1 MRPASISDRGMTG
14 VADRPSVM
22 ARLRPDPWRIGA
34 LIVAALVAM
43 PVFSIAWLALNPER
57 NIWPHLANTVLPHM
71 LQTTGLLLAGVG
83 FGTAVLGVGTAWL
96 VSLCRFPGRRIF
108 EWALLA
114 PFAMPAYLTA
124 YTYVDFLEF
133 AGPVQTG
140 LRAMMGWARPADY
153 WFPEIRSLGGAILV
167 LSLTLYPYVY
177 LSARTAFLQQSAG
190 ALEVSRTLGQGPWA
204 VFFRVALP
212 MARPAIVVGVI
223 LALMEALGDFGTVDY
238 FAVRTLTAGI
248 YDVWLGMGNAGGA
261 AQIAL
266 ALLGFVLLLITL
278 ERMARRD
285 RRFHSMGGPM
295 RATPLYDLSPL
306 KAGAAIA
313 ACSLPLIFGFLIPAG
328 ILVQMALS
336 RLSLSLNAAFFG
348 YALNSLLLAAVA
360 ALFAVCIGLFLA
372 YGARLSAGRGQKILT
387 RIASVGYV
395 IPGAV
400 LALGVMIP
408 FGAFDN
414 ALDAMLRSYF
424 GISTGLLLSGT
435 VVAVLFAYVVRFLA
449 LSFGALESGLT
460 RITPAMDMASR
471 SLGQGRGGTLWR
483 VHLPLLRG
491 PILTAVLLVF
501 VDCMKELPATLILR
515 PFNFDTLATHVYT
528 FASLGRLEDSALAG
542 LCIVFAGIL
551 PVIVLSRAITG
562 RHARVSTD

>member
-1 MRPASISDRGMTG
+1 MTDFTLEAPRALRLHFDAWRG
-14 VADRPSVM
+14 
-22 ARLRPDPWRIGA
+22 GA
-34 LIVAALVAM
+34 LFVAALVTL
-43 PVFSIAWLALNPER
+43 PVFSITWLAFYPER
-57 NIWPHLANTVLPHM
+57 NIWPHLASTALPHM
-71 LQTTGLLLAGVG
+71 LQTTILLLAGVG
-83 FGTAVLGVGTAWL
+83 LGTAALGVGTAWL
-96 VSLCRFPGRRIF
+96 VSLCRFRTRRLF

-114 PFAMPAYLTA
+114 PIAMPAYLTA
-124 YTYVDFLEF
+124 YTYVDFFEF

-140 LRAMMGWARPADY
+140 LRALMGWTRPSDY
-153 WFPEIRSLGGAILV
+153 WFPEIRSLYGAIFV

-177 LSARTAFLQQSAG
+177 LSARAAFLQQSARV
-190 ALEVSRTLGQGPWA
+190 LEVSRTLGLGPWA

-212 MARPAIVVGVI
+212 LARPAIVVGVI

-238 FAVRTLTAGI
+238 FAVRTLTAGV
-248 YDVWLGMGNAGGA
+248 YDIWMGMGNAGGA

-266 ALLGFVLLLITL
+266 ALLGFVLLLISL
-278 ERMARRD
+278 ERLARRD
-285 RRFHSMGGPM
+285 RRFHSTSGPV
-295 RATPLYDLSPL
+295 RASPQYVL
-306 KAGAAIA
+306 TSFKQGAAIM
-313 ACSLPLIFGFLIPAG
+313 ACMLPLIFGFLIPAG

-336 RLSLSLNAAFFG
+336 RLTLSLNAAFFE
-348 YALNSLLLAAVA
+348 YALNSFFLAAMA
-360 ALFAVCIGLFLA
+360 AILAVCVGMFLA
-372 YGARLSAGRGQKILT
+372 YGGRLGAGRGQKILT

-408 FGAFDN
+408 FGNFDN
-414 ALDAMLRSYF
+414 ALDGVMRSYF

-435 VVAVLFAYVVRFLA
+435 VGALLFAYVVRFLA

-460 RITPAMDMASR
+460 RITPAMDMAAR
-471 SLGQGRGGTLWR
+471 SLGQGPGGVLWR

-542 LCIVFAGIL
+542 LSIVAAGIL
-551 PVIVLSRAITG
+551 PVILLSRAITG
-562 RHARVSTD
+562 KTDTP

>member
-1 MRPASISDRGMTG
+1 MRPASINDPVMTSLAG
-14 VADRPSVM
+14 KPILPAGLHV
-22 ARLRPDPWRIGA
+22 DPWRAGT
-34 LIVAALVAM
+34 LVVAALVAM
-43 PVFSIAWLALNPER
+43 PAIFIAMLAFSPGR
-57 NIWPHLANTVLPHM
+57 NIWPHLATTMLPPM
-71 LQTTGLLLAGVG
+71 LQTTLVLLAGVG
-83 FGTAVLGVGTAWL
+83 LGTAILGVGTAWL

-133 AGPVQTG
+133 SGPVQTG
-140 LRAMMGWARPADY
+140 LRGLMGWARPADY
-153 WFPEIRSLGGAILV
+153 WFPEIRSIGGAALV
-167 LSLTLYPYVY
+167 LSVTLYPYVF
-177 LSARTAFLQQSAG
+177 LSARAAFLQQSTG
-190 ALEVSRTLGQGPWA
+190 VLEVSRTLGLGPWA

-212 MARPAIVVGVI
+212 MARPAIVVGII
-223 LALMEALGDFGTVDY
+223 LALMETLGDFGTVDY

-248 YDVWLGMGNAGGA
+248 YDVWMGMGNSGGA

-278 ERMARRD
+278 ERAARRD
-285 RRFHSMGGPM
+285 RRFYSDGSPK
-295 RATPLYDLSPL
+295 RAAPQFDLGPL

-313 ACSLPLIFGFLIPAG
+313 VCMLPLIFGFLIPAG
-328 ILVQMALS
+328 ILLNMALS
-336 RLSLSLNAAFFG
+336 RLPLSVNAAFIG
-348 YALNSLLLAAVA
+348 YALNSLMLASMA
-360 ALFAVCIGLFLA
+360 ALFAVCIGMFLA
-372 YGARLSAGRGQKILT
+372 YGARLNPGRGQKILT
-387 RIASVGYV
+387 RIATAGYV

-414 ALDAMLRSYF
+414 ALDAMLRAHF

-435 VVAVLFAYVVRFLA
+435 VTAVIFAYVVRFLA
-449 LSFGALESGLT
+449 LSFGALEAGLT

-471 SLGQGRGGTLWR
+471 SLGQGRSGTLWR

-501 VDCMKELPATLILR
+501 VDCMKELPVTLILR

-542 LCIVFAGIL
+542 LSIVAAGLL
-551 PVIVLSRAITG
+551 PVILLSRAITG
-562 RHARVSTD
+562 RR

>member
-1 MRPASISDRGMTG
+1 MRPASISDT
-14 VADRPSVM
+14 VLTSVTNPL
-22 ARLRPDPWRIGA
+22 ARTRLRLDPWRIGA
-34 LIVAALVAM
+34 FVLAALVAM
-43 PVFSIAWLALNPER
+43 PVFSIAMLALNPER

-71 LQTTGLLLAGVG
+71 LQTTLLLLVGVG

-140 LRAMMGWARPADY
+140 LRSIAGWTRPADY

-190 ALEVSRTLGQGPWA
+190 ALEVSRTLGQRPWA

-285 RRFHSMGGPM
+285 RRFHSMGGPI
-295 RATPLYDLSPL
+295 RTTAQYELAPL
-306 KAGAAIA
+306 KAGAAIV

-328 ILVQMALS
+328 ILLQMALS
-336 RLSLSLNAAFFG
+336 RLSVNTAFIG
-348 YALNSLLLAAVA
+348 YAVNSLLLSAVA

-372 YGARLSAGRGQKILT
+372 YGARLNVGRGQKILT

-414 ALDAMLRSYF
+414 ALDGVLRTHF

-435 VVAVLFAYVVRFLA
+435 VIALLFAYVVRFLA

-491 PILTAVLLVF
+491 PILMAMLLVF
-501 VDCMKELPATLILR
+501 VDCMKELSATLILR

-542 LCIVFAGIL
+542 LSIVFAGIL
-551 PVIVLSRAITG
+551 PVILLSRAITG
-562 RHARVSTD
+562 RQTRTSN

>member
-1 MRPASISDRGMTG
+1 MKLASTNDPGVTSIADKPAATAKLH
-14 VADRPSVM
+14 V
-22 ARLRPDPWRIGA
+22 DPWSAGA
-34 LIVAALVAM
+34 LVVAALVAM
-43 PVFSIAWLALNPER
+43 PVFSIAILALNPER

-71 LQTTGLLLAGVG
+71 LQTTFLLLLGVG
-83 FGTAVLGVGTAWL
+83 IGTAVLGVGTAWL

-133 AGPVQTG
+133 AGPVQTT
-140 LRAMMGWARPADY
+140 LRSIMGWARPADY

-167 LSLTLYPYVY
+167 LSMTLYPYVY
-177 LSARTAFLQQSAG
+177 LSARTAFLQQSTG

-285 RRFHSMGGPM
+285 RRFHSVGGAT
-295 RATPLYDLSPL
+295 RAMPQFDLTPL
-306 KAGAAIA
+306 KATAAIG
-313 ACSLPLIFGFLIPAG
+313 ACLTPLIGGFLIPAG
-328 ILVQMALS
+328 VLLHMAIG
-336 RLSLSLNAAFFG
+336 RWAASLNSAFIG
-348 YALNSLLLAAVA
+348 YAMNSLLLAAA
-360 ALFAVCIGLFLA
+360 ASLLAVSIGLFLA
-372 YGARLSAGRGQKILT
+372 YGARLGAGRGQKILT

-414 ALDAMLRSYF
+414 ALDAVLRAWF

-435 VVAVLFAYVVRFLA
+435 VIALLFAYVVRFLA
-449 LSFGALESGLT
+449 LSFGAMESGLA

-501 VDCMKELPATLILR
+501 VDCMKELPATIILR

-542 LCIVFAGIL
+542 LSIVAAGIL
-551 PVIVLSRAITG
+551 PVILLSRAISG
-562 RHARVSTD
+562 RGRN

>member
-1 MRPASISDRGMTG
+1 VMTSLAG
-14 VADRPSVM
+14 KPVLLS
-22 ARLRPDPWRIGA
+22 RLHVDPWRAGA
-34 LIVAALVAM
+34 LVVAALVAM
-43 PVFSIAWLALNPER
+43 PVFFIAMLAFSPGR
-57 NIWPHLANTVLPHM
+57 NIWPHLATTMLPPM
-71 LQTTGLLLAGVG
+71 LQTTLLLLAGVG
-83 FGTAVLGVGTAWL
+83 LGTAILGVGTAWL

-133 AGPVQTG
+133 SGPVQTTLRG
-140 LRAMMGWARPADY
+140 LMGWGRPADY
-153 WFPEIRSLGGAILV
+153 WFPEIRSIGGAALV
-167 LSLTLYPYVY
+167 LSVTLYPYVF
-177 LSARTAFLQQSAG
+177 LSARSAFLQQSTG
-190 ALEVSRTLGQGPWA
+190 VLEVSRTLGLGPWA

-212 MARPAIVVGVI
+212 MARPAIVVGII
-223 LALMEALGDFGTVDY
+223 LALMETLGDFGTVDY

-248 YDVWLGMGNAGGA
+248 YDVWMGMGNSGGA

-278 ERMARRD
+278 ERAARRD
-285 RRFHSMGGPM
+285 RRFHSDGSPK
-295 RATPLYDLSPL
+295 RAVPQFDLGPL
-306 KAGAAIA
+306 KAGAAIT
-313 ACSLPLIFGFLIPAG
+313 ACMAPLIFGFLIPAG
-328 ILVQMALS
+328 ILLKMALS
-336 RLSLSLNAAFFG
+336 RLPLSVDAAFIG
-348 YALNSLLLAAVA
+348 YALNSLLLASMA
-360 ALFAVCIGLFLA
+360 ALLAVCIGMFLA
-372 YGARLSAGRGQKILT
+372 YGARLNPGRGQKILT
-387 RIASVGYV
+387 RIATAGYV

-414 ALDAMLRSYF
+414 ALDAMLRAHF

-435 VVAVLFAYVVRFLA
+435 VTAVIFAYVVRFLA
-449 LSFGALESGLT
+449 LSFGALEAGLT

-471 SLGQGRGGTLWR
+471 SLGQGRGGTLRR

-501 VDCMKELPATLILR
+501 VDCMKELPVTLILR

-542 LCIVFAGIL
+542 LSIVAAGFI
-551 PVIVLSRAITG
+551 PVILLSRAITG
-562 RHARVSTD
+562 RWSRASTGG

>member
-1 MRPASISDRGMTG
+1 MTSVVARPGLM
-14 VADRPSVM
+14 V
-22 ARLRPDPWRIGA
+22 RLRLDPWRVGA

-43 PVFSIAWLALNPER
+43 PVFAIAWLALNPEN

-71 LQTTGLLLAGVG
+71 LQTTGLLLVGVG
-83 FGTAVLGVGTAWL
+83 FGAAVLGVGTAWL
-96 VSLCRFPGRRIF
+96 VSLCRFPGRRMF

-140 LRAMMGWARPADY
+140 LRSMAGWVRPADY

-285 RRFHSMGGPM
+285 RRFHSMGGPT
-295 RATPLYDLSPL
+295 RATPLYDLGPL
-306 KAGAAIA
+306 KAGVAIA
-313 ACSLPLIFGFLIPAG
+313 ACSVPLIFGFLIPAG

-348 YALNSLLLAAVA
+348 YALNSIMLAAVA

-414 ALDAMLRSYF
+414 ALDALLRAHF

-435 VVAVLFAYVVRFLA
+435 VIAVLFAYIVRFLA

>member
-1 MRPASISDRGMTG
+1 MSSFAEQP
-14 VADRPSVM
+14 VAIIK
-22 ARLRPDPWRIGA
+22 LHLDPWNIGA
-34 LIVAALVAM
+34 LVVAAFVAM
-43 PVFSIAWLALNPER
+43 PVFSIAMLALNPER

-71 LQTTGLLLAGVG
+71 LQTTCLLLAGVG
-83 FGTAVLGVGTAWL
+83 LGTAVLGVGSAWL
-96 VSLCRFPGRRIF
+96 TSQCRFPGRRIF

-133 AGPVQTG
+133 AGPVQTN
-140 LRAMMGWARPADY
+140 LRNMMGWVRPADY
-153 WFPEIRSLGGAILV
+153 WFPEIRSIGGAILV

-177 LSARTAFLQQSAG
+177 LSARTAFLQQTAG
-190 ALEVSRTLGQGPWA
+190 VLEVSRTLGQGPWA

-212 MARPAIVVGVI
+212 MARPAIVAGVI

-248 YDVWLGMGNAGGA
+248 YDAWMGMGNAGGA

-266 ALLGFVLLLITL
+266 ALLGFVLLLVTL
-278 ERMARRD
+278 ERMARRG
-285 RRFHSMGGPM
+285 RRFYGIGGPM
-295 RATPLYDLSPL
+295 RATPQFDLTPL

-313 ACSLPLIFGFLIPAG
+313 ACLLPLIFGFLIPAG
-328 ILVQMALS
+328 ILLRMALS
-336 RLSLSLNAAFFG
+336 RLSLSLNTAFIG
-348 YALNSLLLAAVA
+348 YALNSFALAAAA
-360 ALFAVCIGLFLA
+360 ALFAVCIGMFLA

-414 ALDAMLRSYF
+414 ALDAMLRSQF
-424 GISTGLLLSGT
+424 GVSTGLLLSGT
-435 VVAVLFAYVVRFLA
+435 VAAVLFAYVVRFLA

-501 VDCMKELPATLILR
+501 VDCMKELPATIILR

-542 LCIVFAGIL
+542 LSIVFAGLL
-551 PVIVLSRAITG
+551 PVILLSRGITG
-562 RHARVSTD
+562 RQARTSTD

>member
-1 MRPASISDRGMTG
+1 MRSASINDADMTSL
-14 VADRPSVM
+14 ADKFSAGTR
-22 ARLRPDPWRIGA
+22 RQFDPWRAGTI
-34 LIVAALVAM
+34 IIAAFVAM
-43 PVFSIAWLALNPER
+43 PVFAIVWLALDSER
-57 NIWPHLANTVLPHM
+57 NLWPHLANTVLPHM
-71 LQTTGLLLAGVG
+71 LQTTFVLLAGVG
-83 FGTAVLGVGTAWL
+83 LGTAVLGVGTAWL
-96 VSLCRFPGRRIF
+96 VSLCHFPFRRFF

-140 LRAMMGWARPADY
+140 LRGLMGWTRPADY

-190 ALEVSRTLGQGPWA
+190 SLEVSRTLGQRPWA
-204 VFFRVALP
+204 VFLRVALP

-248 YDVWLGMGNAGGA
+248 YDVWLGMGNTGGA

-266 ALLGFVLLLITL
+266 TLLGFVLLLITL

-285 RRFHSMGGPM
+285 RRFHSLGGPA
-295 RATPLYDLSPL
+295 RATPQYDLAPL
-306 KAGAAIA
+306 QASAAVGA
-313 ACSLPLIFGFLIPAG
+313 CLVPLIFGFLVPAG

-336 RLSLSLNAAFFG
+336 RLPLSLNAAFFG

-360 ALFAVCIGLFLA
+360 ALFTVAIGLFLA

-408 FGAFDN
+408 LGAFDN

-471 SLGQGRGGTLWR
+471 SLGQGRAGTLWR

-491 PILTAVLLVF
+491 PILMAMLLVF
-501 VDCMKELPATLILR
+501 VDCMKELPVTLILR

-542 LCIVFAGIL
+542 LSIVFAGIL

-562 RHARVSTD
+562 RQTRPSN